1 MDVLI
6 IQLRPKAAL
15 LPLAEQIVD
24 WGFLRDGDLIAGPF
38 QMPMQDIKSALNTDA
53 PINTIMVVPCEM
65 VLLTEVALPS
75 QKTKHIVRAVPY
87 LLEDQLTEDVE
98 NLHFA
103 LLGKEHDGKVN
114 VAVINRELLNDWLMQ
129 LAALDLQ
136 AIAMVPDVLAI
147 PFQPQQWHLI
157 LRQQRTLLRTGE
169 FQGMAFPGTQMP
181 VFLDSLFDQ
190 AKTSQQPIQ
199 IQLIHEATDKVSG
212 RILNALKLE
221 IESAETAGF
230 LNVNRQQIDS
240 SFFEI
245 MAKTLYNQYTAKK
258 QPNLLQGAF
267 KTQSVGFKLTV
278 NPWPLAA
285 CLAIFSFLQLGFWL
299 GQGWYLNKR
308 ADALD
313 AQSTQF
319 YQQYFPNAQSGLGK
333 RKALQQMME
342 APAASADKGFMSLL
356 QVMGQNMQQI
366 TQGNSQKMAIRSLT
380 FRGDKSSLQLELNV
394 EDFGLLDQLKGL
406 IEQAGTKV
414 TIEGATKEKDKVKAR
429 LTLSA

>member
-6 IQLRPKAAL
+6 IQFSSKAAL
-15 LPLAEQIVD
+15 LPLAEQMVD
-24 WGFLRDGDLIAGPF
+24 WGLLRDGDLIAGPF
-38 QMPMQDIKSALNTDA
+38 QMPIQDIKSALSTDS
-53 PINTIMVVPCEM
+53 PLSVMIVIPCET

-114 VAVINRELLNDWLMQ
+114 VAVINRGLLSDWLAQ
-129 LAALDLQ
+129 LAALSFHV
-136 AIAMVPDVLAI
+136 IAMVPDVLAI
-147 PFQPQQWHLI
+147 PFQQQWHLI

-190 AKTSQQPIQ
+190 AKAVNHPIQ
-199 IQLIHEATDKVSG
+199 IQLIHEANDKVSG

-221 IESAETAGF
+221 IESAEAANLLT
-230 LNVNRQQIDS
+230 VNRQQIDS

-245 MAKTLYNQYTAKK
+245 MAKTLYNQQLEKK

-267 KTQSVGFKLTV
+267 KTQSAGFKLNV

-285 CLAIFSFLQLGFWL
+285 CLAIFSVLQLGFWL

-308 ADALD
+308 ADVLD
-313 AQSTQF
+313 AQATQF
-319 YQQYFPNAQSGLGK
+319 YQQYFPNSQSGLGK
-333 RKALQQMME
+333 RKALQQMLE
-342 APAASADKGFMSLL
+342 APPASEQKGFMNLL
-356 QVMGQNMQQI
+356 QVMGQQMQQI

-414 TIEGATKEKDKVKAR
+414 IIEGATKEKDKVKAR